1 LDIGFGCFLPIRL
14 FQFSYTDDFDMH
26 LNWVLW
32 CISMGPEAFKRTFG
46 LRLFQDK
53 LDVPAKNMFL
63 QAVLSVKLKVLSKIK
78 ELQSLSLH

>member
-1 LDIGFGCFLPIRL
+1 
-14 FQFSYTDDFDMH
+14 
-26 LNWVLW
+26 
-32 CISMGPEAFKRTFG
+32 MGPEAFKRTFG